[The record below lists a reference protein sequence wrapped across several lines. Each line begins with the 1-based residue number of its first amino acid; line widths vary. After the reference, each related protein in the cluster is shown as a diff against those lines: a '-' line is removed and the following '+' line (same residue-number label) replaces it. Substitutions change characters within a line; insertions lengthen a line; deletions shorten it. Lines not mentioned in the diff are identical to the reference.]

1 MKTSVIAAGLLVLAQ
16 AAPAFAGDPGET
28 LAILSRV
35 MALPLA
41 GAPVTTSIGGVTI
54 AGALPSLAT
63 RPPTGPFRPNEVLV
77 VLPTGAT
84 ADVAAALARDFS
96 LQLEV
101 FTPSPALGSPLVRL
115 RITDGRTV
123 LAVLQALAQD
133 PRVRASQPN
142 YVYRLSAGAGAPASG
157 LPQYALDLIHARD
170 ALGKLNA
177 TRTPL
182 VAVIDTG
189 IDESHPDL
197 AGAVRDRFDAVGD
210 GQWDFAAHGTSIA
223 GIVAA
228 RGQLQGV
235 DPQAALLSVRA
246 FPAGDGATAEATS
259 LALVRAIDW
268 ALAQNADVIN
278 MSLAGPPD
286 QFVDAAVERAMA
298 AGVIVVAAAGNGGPD
313 APPAYPAAV
322 NGVVAVTAT
331 DDKDALFPGAN
342 RGAYIS
348 IAAPGVDIMSDAP
361 GGGMALATG
370 TSQAAAHVS
379 GVLAL
384 LRTASPQLSPAD
396 ALKLLGRTARG
407 HGKAG
412 FGAGLLDAA
421 AAVDGLEKA
430 K

>member
-1 MKTSVIAAGLLVLAQ
+1 MKTLVLAAGLMVLAQ
-16 AAPAFAGDPGET
+16 AAPALAGDPGDT
-28 LAILSRV
+28 LTILARV
-35 MALPLA
+35 MALPQA

-54 AGALPSLAT
+54 PGALPALAT

-77 VLPTGAT
+77 VLPAGAT
-84 ADVAAALARDFS
+84 ADTAAALAQTFN

-101 FTPSPALGSPLVRL
+101 FTPSATLGTPLVRM
-115 RITDGRTV
+115 RITDNRPV
-123 LAVLQALAQD
+123 VAVLQALAQD

-157 LPQYALDLIHARD
+157 LPQYALDMIHARD
-170 ALGKLNA
+170 ALARLNA

-189 IDESHPDL
+189 IDEGHPDL
-197 AGAVRDRFDAVGD
+197 AGAVREHFDAVGD
-210 GQWDFAAHGTSIA
+210 GQWDAAAHGTSIA
-223 GIVAA
+223 GIIGA

-235 DPQAALLSVRA
+235 DPQASLLSVRA

-259 LALVRAIDW
+259 LALVRGIDW

-298 AGVIVVAAAGNGGPD
+298 AGVIIVAAAGNGGPD
-313 APPAYPAAV
+313 APPAFPAAV
-322 NGVVAVTAT
+322 KGVVAVTAT
-331 DDKDALFPGAN
+331 DDKDALFAGAN
-342 RGAYIS
+342 RGSYIS
-348 IAAPGVDIMSDAP
+348 LAAPGVDIMSDAP
-361 GGGMALATG
+361 GGGVALATG

-407 HGKAG
+407 HGKDG
-412 FGAGLLDAA
+412 FGAGLVDAA
-421 AAVDGLEKA
+421 AAVDALGK
-430 K
+430 